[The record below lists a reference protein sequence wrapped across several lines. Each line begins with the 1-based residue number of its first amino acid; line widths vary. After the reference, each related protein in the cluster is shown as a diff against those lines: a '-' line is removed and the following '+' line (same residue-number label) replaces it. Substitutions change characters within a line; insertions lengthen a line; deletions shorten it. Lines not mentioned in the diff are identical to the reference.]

1 MRESTSDF
9 EKWAGLVP
17 EELTSDSL
25 WKVEAYRIGLYV
37 SDIGWIDV
45 SALMKDK
52 RTRSLS
58 EQLFRSLGSIS
69 VNIAE
74 GYSRSSGR
82 DKARFYEYA
91 LGSARESRDWYYKGK
106 YILGLEV
113 VSHRL
118 NLLTQI
124 IRLLIKMI
132 PQQRDRTVSE
142 DFVQYDFDS
151 PTKQILDSKVLYELL
166 QNTPLP
172 ESS

>member
-1 MRESTSDF
+1 VRESTSDF
-9 EKWAGLVP
+9 EKWVGLVP

-37 SDIGWIDV
+37 SEIGWIDV

-69 VNIAE
+69 ANIAE

-106 YILGLEV
+106 HILGLEV

-132 PQQRDRTVSE
+132 PQQRDRKVSE

-151 PTKQILDSKVLYELL
+151 PTNQILDSKVLYKLL
-166 QNTPLP
+166 QDTPLP

>member
-1 MRESTSDF
+1 MRESTSDY
-9 EKWAGLVP
+9 EKWVELVP
-17 EELTSDSL
+17 EEFTNDSL
-25 WKVEAYRIGLYV
+25 WKVEAYRLGLYV

-45 SALMKDK
+45 SALMNDK
-52 RTRSLS
+52 RTRNLS
-58 EQLFRSLGSIS
+58 DQLFRSLGSIS
-69 VNIAE
+69 ANIAE
-74 GYSRSSGR
+74 GYSSSSGR

-106 YILGLEV
+106 SILGFEV

-132 PQQRDRTVSE
+132 PQQRDRKVSE
-142 DFVQYDFDS
+142 DFIHSDFDN
-151 PTKQILDSKVLYELL
+151 TTNQILDLKVLYELL